1 MSLRFVQRWRRGRGG
16 TVGRF
21 LLRRLWLSAI
31 TLVLV
36 SVVVF
41 AVAEVLP
48 GDVGRTILGPFATNE
63 QVERLNRELG
73 LERPLVVRYAGW
85 LGDFVRGEWGDSFLL
100 NTPVRP
106 LVVERAVNSV
116 LLGAFALAFIVPVSI
131 GLGVLAALYRDGFI
145 DRAISVTGLSLIA
158 LPEFVVGVIVLVI
171 FAVELGWFPVSSQ
184 VPSANPVDVVRQF
197 FLPSIPLMLVLF
209 GYIARMARA
218 GTVEALAS
226 DYVRTAV
233 LKGLSRWALIWR
245 HVLRNALLP
254 TISVVSVQVGYLFG
268 GLVVVETLFNYPGIG
283 KLLLDSAVGHD
294 LPVLEATVLVVA
306 LLYMLS
312 NLVADSL
319 YAVLN
324 PRIRVGR

>member
-1 MSLRFVQRWRRGRGG
+1 MSLRSVQRWRRGRGG
-16 TVGRF
+16 TAGRF

-106 LVVERAVNSV
+106 LVVGRAVNSV

>member
-16 TVGRF
+16 TAGRF

-218 GTVEALAS
+218 GTV
-226 DYVRTAV
+226 
-233 LKGLSRWALIWR
+233 
-245 HVLRNALLP
+245 
-254 TISVVSVQVGYLFG
+254 
-268 GLVVVETLFNYPGIG
+268 
-283 KLLLDSAVGHD
+283 
-294 LPVLEATVLVVA
+294 
-306 LLYMLS
+306 
-312 NLVADSL
+312 
-319 YAVLN
+319 
-324 PRIRVGR
+324 